1 MASDGGS
8 MELKQLCCY
17 FHVGGHFKSN
27 SEGIA
32 QYIGGN
38 VKMRNIK
45 EGIKLE
51 SLREMIASW
60 LGVDCNNCDIK
71 YTIMFDE
78 KVLMVTPKLIPM
90 FTMLLPMILML
101 MTEVPL
107 LMSKV
112 QLLITKVQLLAG
124 AV

>member
-17 FHVGGHFKSN
+17 FHVGGNFKSN
-27 SEGIA
+27 PEGIA
-32 QYIGGN
+32 QYIGGY

-60 LGVDCNNCDIK
+60 FGVDGNNCDIK
-71 YTIMFDE
+71 YTIMYDE
-78 KVLMVTPKLIPM
+78 KVLIDLDDEEEVVNLFAHNERICHINIGPKENDNTSPIM
-90 FTMLLPMILML
+90 NVDM
-101 MTEVPL
+101 
-107 LMSKV
+107 
-112 QLLITKVQLLAG
+112 
-124 AV
+124 

>member
-8 MELKQLCCY
+8 MKFKQLCCY

-27 SEGIA
+27 PEGIA

-78 KVLMVTPKLIPM
+78 KVLIDLDEEE
-90 FTMLLPMILML
+90 
-101 MTEVPL
+101 EVVNLFAHNERIGHIYIAPIKNDNTSPI
-107 LMSKV
+107 MNV
-112 QLLITKVQLLAG
+112 DM
-124 AV
+124 

>member
-17 FHVGGHFKSN
+17 FHVGGNFKSN
-27 SEGIA
+27 PEGIA
-32 QYIGGN
+32 QYIGGY

-78 KVLMVTPKLIPM
+78 KVLIDLDDEEEVVNLFAHNEGIGHIYIGPKENDNTSPIM
-90 FTMLLPMILML
+90 NVDM
-101 MTEVPL
+101 
-107 LMSKV
+107 
-112 QLLITKVQLLAG
+112 
-124 AV
+124 